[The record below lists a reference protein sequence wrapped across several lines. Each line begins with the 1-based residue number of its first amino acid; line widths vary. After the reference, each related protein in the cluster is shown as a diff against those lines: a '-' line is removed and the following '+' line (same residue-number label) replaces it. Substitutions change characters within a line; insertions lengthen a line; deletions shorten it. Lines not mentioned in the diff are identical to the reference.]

1 MDGPTIYALGTPAPS
16 RAHPGA
22 LAVVRLSGPRAAD
35 VLLLL
40 TKSATLPTP
49 RRLVLRTLCDPSTGE
64 AIDRGLVV
72 WFEAPHTETGEP
84 MAELHLHGGRAVVGA
99 ALEAIRRLGFCRL
112 AEPGEFTRRAFEN
125 GKLDLT
131 EAEGIADLVA
141 AETEQQRCLAL
152 QQMDGALHALYEA
165 WRKMGL
171 GTLAHLEAAID
182 FPDEDLPAGLD
193 RNVRDGIVRLQEGI
207 GAHLADRRGERLREG
222 LHIAI
227 IGPPNAGKSS
237 LLNLLAR
244 RDAAIVSETAGTT
257 RDIVEVH
264 LDLGGWPVVLAD
276 TAGLRESPDAI
287 EQEGVRRARARA
299 ASADLRLLVLDASG
313 DWKTAMQTLTAETE
327 NWDTARDLVVLNKI
341 DLAAPDLPL
350 KPHAEEGAERPSRSM
365 GTSTASVVHA
375 SRRPFGPPQH
385 EVFAVPSE
393 GTTAGLVPLS
403 ARSGEGLPE
412 LLARLE
418 RVAGALM
425 DEGAAAPPL
434 TRTRHREALAEAHA
448 SLGRA
453 LGAPE
458 IALAAEDLRLALR
471 AIGRITGTVRV
482 EELLD
487 VIFRDFCIG
496 K

>member
-1 MDGPTIYALGTPAPS
+1 MDVATIYALGTPVPS

-22 LAVVRLSGPRAAD
+22 LSVIRLSGPRAPE
-35 VLLLL
+35 VLVFL
-40 TKSATLPTP
+40 TEPRAFERGHSARDPALPEP
-49 RRLVLRTLCDPSTGE
+49 RRMVVRTLYDPLSGE
-64 AIDRGLVV
+64 AIDRGLAV
-72 WFEAPHTETGEP
+72 WFEAPNSETGEM

-99 ALEAIRRLGFCRL
+99 ALEAIRRLEMCRL
-112 AEPGEFTRRAFEN
+112 AEPGEFTRRAFEH

-141 AETEQQRCLAL
+141 AETEQQRRLAL
-152 QQMDGALHALYEA
+152 QQMDGALHRLYED
-165 WRKMGL
+165 WRTLGL
-171 GTLAHLEAAID
+171 ATLAHLEAAID
-182 FPDEDLPAGLD
+182 FPDEDLPPGIAQA
-193 RNVRDGIVRLQEGI
+193 VRDGALQLQAEI
-207 GAHLADRRGERLREG
+207 AAHLSDRRGERLREG

-257 RDIVEVH
+257 RDVVEVH

-276 TAGLRESPDAI
+276 TAGLRESGDAI

-299 ASADLRLLVLDASG
+299 AEADLRLLVLDASA
-313 DWKTAMQTLTAETE
+313 DWKTAMRDLTTSTGR
-327 NWDTARDLVVLNKI
+327 WDPARDIVVLNKV
-341 DLAAPDLPL
+341 DLAPVQPDGE
-350 KPHAEEGAERPSRSM
+350 A
-365 GTSTASVVHA
+365 
-375 SRRPFGPPQH
+375 
-385 EVFAVPSE
+385 
-393 GTTAGLVPLS
+393 VPLS
-403 ARSGEGLPE
+403 ATSGAGLPE

-418 RVAGALM
+418 RSAGQLM
-425 DEGAAAPPL
+425 EEGAAAPPL
-434 TRTRHREALAEAHA
+434 TRVRHREALAEAHA
-448 SLGRA
+448 ALGRA
-453 LGAPE
+453 LVAPE